1 MKKDDDERKLCILI
15 KAAINKERALPP
27 LLRDLREKLYENNLL
42 TVPIESRINRI
53 INEEED
59 HEKFFLSLADR
70 KNCILSTKE
79 PERKLYSDLPLQER
93 LRLAKQALELTESTT
108 EEL

>member
-1 MKKDDDERKLCILI
+1 MAEDNGDRQLCILI
-15 KAAINKERALPP
+15 KAAISKERALPP
-27 LLRDLREKLYENNLL
+27 LLRDLREKLHDNGLL

-53 INEEED
+53 INEEEE
-59 HEKFFLSLADR
+59 HEKFFLNLADK

-79 PERKLYSDLPLQER
+79 QERKLYSDLPLRER
-93 LRLAKQALELTESTT
+93 LRLAKQALELTESVT